1 MVGRMST
8 KRGKRKRKD
17 SAVKTTKQQQQ
28 EKQQEKQYDYLQNQ
42 QHRHDSEQAST
53 RSSSTTNE
61 PSPPRQQ
68 PQYEHQPSQIE
79 VAHMASRIHSPRVS
93 VEISDT
99 TELAMG
105 HGNHSSQHLLADNI
119 MAAFNEDNFDEFL
132 MFDHPGKDPTMS
144 TTHENPLLAVR
155 PTTTNHPQDSMA
167 LGDDYLYEHDNM
179 LHLTANLS
187 NAFATSPGLLQ
198 QTFESGLPTPTS
210 NIARGYGNAGTSIH
224 DSAPINLAPNVSSNV
239 GVDQP
244 PQTPLSSL
252 MKIINDLETGIR
264 SDSQVRIDNRLI
276 MNREAM
282 AELRIVMG
290 KESFQ
295 TCGSCIV
302 LVASALDLILENY
315 GCIVDAIKSEDEPDA
330 AVAGEWDFA
339 GLTTP
344 VADPYPDQNS
354 QCRRT
359 TMPGACSY
367 ASTMQLRIG
376 CYELN
381 QEDQISLRNHVV
393 RKELRR
399 CIEIARICVNYSQGM
414 GAKSFPNNSRVR
426 ASLQADTE
434 ASAYRLM
441 AALECQELKE

>member
-28 EKQQEKQYDYLQNQ
+28 QQQEKQYDYLQHQ
-42 QHRHDSEQAST
+42 QHRHYSEQAST

-68 PQYEHQPSQIE
+68 PQYEHQPSRIE
-79 VAHMASRIHSPRVS
+79 VAPMASRIHTPRVS

-99 TELAMG
+99 NEPAMG
-105 HGNHSSQHLLADNI
+105 HGNHSSQNLLADNI
-119 MAAFNEDNFDEFL
+119 MAAINEDNFDEFL
-132 MFDHPGKDPTMS
+132 MFDHPGKDPILS
-144 TTHENPLLAVR
+144 TAHENPLLDVQPA
-155 PTTTNHPQDSMA
+155 TTHHPQGSMA

-179 LHLTANLS
+179 LHLTANLP
-187 NAFATSPGLLQ
+187 NAFSTSPGLLQ
-198 QTFESGLPTPTS
+198 QTFDSGLPTPTS
-210 NIARGYGNAGTSIH
+210 SIARGYGNAGASICN
-224 DSAPINLAPNVSSNV
+224 SAPSNLAPDEHGNVVV
-239 GVDQP
+239 GQP

-264 SDSQVRIDNRLI
+264 SDSHVRIDNRLI

-282 AELRIVMG
+282 AELRIVIG
-290 KESFQ
+290 KDSFQ
-295 TCGSCIV
+295 NCGSCIV
-302 LVASALDLILENY
+302 LVASALDLVLENY
-315 GCIVDAIKSEDEPDA
+315 GCIVDAIKSEDKPDV

-339 GLTTP
+339 GLNTP
-344 VADPYPDQNS
+344 AAAPYSDPNS

-359 TMPGACSY
+359 TMSGACSY

-381 QEDQISLRNHVV
+381 QEDQRSLRNHVV

-414 GAKSFPNNSRVR
+414 GAKNFPNNSRVR

>member
-1 MVGRMST
+1 MASQILSPHG
-8 KRGKRKRKD
+8 
-17 SAVKTTKQQQQ
+17 SA
-28 EKQQEKQYDYLQNQ
+28 EISY
-42 QHRHDSEQAST
+42 
-53 RSSSTTNE
+53 TNE
-61 PSPPRQQ
+61 P
-68 PQYEHQPSQIE
+68 
-79 VAHMASRIHSPRVS
+79 
-93 VEISDT
+93 
-99 TELAMG
+99 AMG
-105 HGNHSSQHLLADNI
+105 HGNHSSQNLLADNI
-119 MAAFNEDNFDEFL
+119 MAAMDEDNFDEFL
-132 MFDHPGKDPTMS
+132 MFDRPRKDPTMS
-144 TTHENPLLAVR
+144 TTHENPSLAVR
-155 PTTTNHPQDSMA
+155 PTTTNHFQDSMA
-167 LGDDYLYEHDNM
+167 LGDDFSYEHDNM
-179 LHLTANLS
+179 LHLTANLP
-187 NAFATSPGLLQ
+187 NAFSTSPGLLQ
-198 QTFESGLPTPTS
+198 QTFDPGLPTPTS
-210 NIARGYGNAGTSIH
+210 SIARGYGNAGASIH
-224 DSAPINLAPNVSSNV
+224 NSAPSSLAPNENNNV

-264 SDSQVRIDNRLI
+264 SDGQVRIDNRLI
-276 MNREAM
+276 MNRKAM
-282 AELRIVMG
+282 AELRIVIR
-290 KESFQ
+290 KDSFQ

-330 AVAGEWDFA
+330 DEAVAGEWDFT

-344 VADPYPDQNS
+344 ATAPYSDQNG

-393 RKELRR
+393 CKELRR
-399 CIEIARICVNYSQGM
+399 CIEIARICVNYSQAM
-414 GAKSFPNNSRVR
+414 GGRSFPNNNRVR

-441 AALECQELKE
+441 AALECQGLKE

>member
-17 SAVKTTKQQQQ
+17 SAVKTTKGQQQQQQQ
-28 EKQQEKQYDYLQNQ
+28 EEKQNDYLQNQ
-42 QHRHDSEQAST
+42 QQRCYSEQAST

-68 PQYEHQPSQIE
+68 PQYEHQAPRIE
-79 VAHMASRIHSPRVS
+79 VAPMASQIHSPRVS
-93 VEISDT
+93 VEISDIN
-99 TELAMG
+99 EPAMG
-105 HGNHSSQHLLADNI
+105 HGNHSSQNLLADNI
-119 MAAFNEDNFDEFL
+119 MAAINEDNFDEFL
-132 MFDHPGKDPTMS
+132 MFDHPGKDPTMRAK
-144 TTHENPLLAVR
+144 HENPMLAGR
-155 PTTTNHPQDSMA
+155 PTTTNHPEDSMA
-167 LGDDYLYEHDNM
+167 LINDYLYEHDNM
-179 LHLTANLS
+179 LHPTANPP
-187 NAFATSPGLLQ
+187 NAFSTPPGLLLQ
-198 QTFESGLPTPTS
+198 AFDSGLPTPTPS
-210 NIARGYGNAGTSIH
+210 IARGYDAGASIRN
-224 DSAPINLAPNVSSNV
+224 SAPGNLALNESSDI
-239 GVDQP
+239 GIDQP

-264 SDSQVRIDNRLI
+264 SDSQIRIDNRLI

-282 AELRIVMG
+282 AELRNVIG
-290 KESFQ
+290 KDSFQ

-302 LVASALDLILENY
+302 FVASALDLILENY

-330 AVAGEWDFA
+330 AVAEEWDYA
-339 GLTTP
+339 GLSTP
-344 VADPYPDQNS
+344 AAAPYSDQNS
-354 QCRRT
+354 QCRRASA
-359 TMPGACSY
+359 ACSY

-381 QEDQISLRNHVV
+381 QEDQRSLRNHVV

-414 GAKSFPNNSRVR
+414 GAKNLPNNSRVR

-441 AALECQELKE
+441 AALECQDLKE